1 MFYLMKFFIQFPQE
15 ELYKC
20 TICLNSYHLQ
30 CSEKISPLQKN
41 VSKKKFTCGECTKP
55 STTVKTFQPTR
66 QLLVNRKSDGFPGFA
81 HEDTRK
87 VEKKSTVNVNP
98 KPVTKIV
105 SSASVLKDIVP
116 EIKQE
121 EEFQIHDDRIQVK
134 KISLRNDLFKIV
146 DDCFD
151 SVVNEQEPKNDEKKM
166 DIEYDTKTAITPHD
180 SVPDVRKWDCEE
192 VYMYFTVKTPEYA
205 QLFKDNQIDG
215 DALLLIKR
223 EDVLNRFSLKLG
235 PALRVYSHI
244 VALQYKNNNPILAW
258 NEF

>member
-1 MFYLMKFFIQFPQE
+1 M
-15 ELYKC
+15 
-20 TICLNSYHLQ
+20 
-30 CSEKISPLQKN
+30 
-41 VSKKKFTCGECTKP
+41 
-55 STTVKTFQPTR
+55 
-66 QLLVNRKSDGFPGFA
+66 
-81 HEDTRK
+81 
-87 VEKKSTVNVNP
+87 
-98 KPVTKIV
+98 
-105 SSASVLKDIVP
+105 KDIIP
-116 EIKQE
+116 EIKKE
-121 EEFQIHDDRIQVK
+121 EELRSLDDRIQVSR
-134 KISLRNDLFKIV
+134 IALRNDLFKLV
-146 DDCFD
+146 DDCFGLD
-151 SVVNEQEPKNDEKKM
+151 EQEPKNDEEKM

-192 VYMYFTVKTPEYA
+192 VYTYFTAKTPEYA